1 MNQDIDL
8 NSIHARIRT
17 IETTAR
23 ELEEFGQNFPAVQKN
38 VTRILA
44 CVKMLALNVSD
55 LVGLEKGQ
63 VP

>member
-44 CVKMLALNVSD
+44 CVKMLELNVSD